1 MNGDPIFS
9 GLNEQQVEAV
19 NTLKGPLLILA
30 GAGSGKTRTI
40 THRIANLIAQGV
52 PAWQILAV
60 TFTNKAAGELKER
73 ISKILHLASG
83 NDLSP
88 NPNPN
93 PHPSLPLAG
102 TFHSVCVRILRRDI
116 EAIGRNRTFVIYDSD
131 DQEKLMAKVLR
142 DMKIAP
148 EEIKPRTALSH
159 ISAFKSEA
167 VSVSEARNQASTYT
181 GHRMADIYGNYQKA
195 LREADAIDFDD
206 LILET
211 VRLFTECPEIL
222 ERYRNT
228 WRFLHVDE
236 YQDTNH
242 AQYLFISLLAKR
254 DKNLCVIGDPDQSIY
269 AFRGAD
275 IRNILQ
281 FQYEYPDAVS
291 IKLERNYRSTQQ
303 VLDAADGIIAANPN
317 RPKKKMWTDRTD
329 GAKIALSEVIDERR
343 EAEEAIRRI
352 LERRKQGTALKD
364 QVILYRTNA
373 QSRQFE
379 EACLRAGIAYRILGG
394 MKFYARREVK
404 DLLAYLYV
412 ILNPNDTISLLR
424 IINVPS
430 RKIGETTLGR
440 LQNFC
445 NERSISLWQ
454 AMKHIEMV
462 SDLNEGTK
470 NRLATFASL
479 IEKLQEF
486 AKNAEVSALS
496 ERVIADTGLEKCV
509 RDGTDEG
516 ETRWENILEL
526 VSVTHK
532 YDALPPQES
541 LMSFLEEVALVSEV
555 DKLNDAGTDALTL
568 MTLHLCKGLEFS
580 SVTIV
585 GCEEGILPH
594 SASQLDRADLEEERR
609 LLYVGMTRAKD
620 SLTLMH
626 AMSRTLWGSVQS
638 NPRSRFLDDLP
649 QDVLEVKS
657 DALESKFGWLASTPV
672 GRSSSRRST
681 VSPYMQK
688 DSSFSPL
695 PSGEGGPEGRVRAD
709 GFNQD
714 IAPEEDWLEH
724 VEEELATGMRIAHQ
738 TLGTGTVLSRS
749 GDIIEVQFDNGKTKR
764 LAIGIA
770 PIKILTA
777 IGS

>member
-1 MNGDPIFS
+1 
-9 GLNEQQVEAV
+9 
-19 NTLKGPLLILA
+19 
-30 GAGSGKTRTI
+30 
-40 THRIANLIAQGV
+40 
-52 PAWQILAV
+52 
-60 TFTNKAAGELKER
+60 
-73 ISKILHLASG
+73 
-83 NDLSP
+83 
-88 NPNPN
+88 
-93 PHPSLPLAG
+93 
-102 TFHSVCVRILRRDI
+102 
-116 EAIGRNRTFVIYDSD
+116 
-131 DQEKLMAKVLR
+131 
-142 DMKIAP
+142 
-148 EEIKPRTALSH
+148 
-159 ISAFKSEA
+159 
-167 VSVSEARNQASTYT
+167 
-181 GHRMADIYGNYQKA
+181 
-195 LREADAIDFDD
+195 
-206 LILET
+206 
-211 VRLFTECPEIL
+211 VRLFTECPDIL

-269 AFRGAD
+269 SFRGAD

-281 FQYEYPDAVS
+281 FRQEYPDAVS

-317 RPKKKMWTDRTD
+317 RPKKKMWTDRKD
-329 GAKIALSEVIDERR
+329 GAKIALCEVIDERR
-343 EAEEAIRRI
+343 EAEEAVRRV
-352 LERRKQGTALKD
+352 LERKRQGTPLGQ

-379 EACLRAGIAYRILGG
+379 EACLRAGVAYRILGG

-430 RKIGETTLGR
+430 RKIGETTLAR

-470 NRLATFASL
+470 NRIVTFVSL
-479 IEKLQEF
+479 IEKLQTF
-486 AKNAEVSALS
+486 ARSTAVSALA
-496 ERVIADTGLEKCV
+496 EKVIADAGLEKSV
-509 RDGTDEG
+509 RDRTDEG
-516 ETRWENILEL
+516 ETRWENVLEL
-526 VSVTHK
+526 VSVTRK

-555 DKLNDAGTDALTL
+555 DKLNDAGADALTL

-580 SVTIV
+580 SVTIA

-626 AMSRTLWGSVQS
+626 AMSRMLWGSVQS

-649 QDVLEVKS
+649 GGVIDVKS
-657 DALESKFGWLASTPV
+657 DSIESKFGWLASTPV
-672 GRSSSRRST
+672 AQSSRRSASI
-681 VSPYMQK
+681 VQK
-688 DSSFSPL
+688 
-695 PSGEGGPEGRVRAD
+695 
-709 GFNQD
+709 
-714 IAPEEDWLEH
+714 I
-724 VEEELATGMRIAHQ
+724 
-738 TLGTGTVLSRS
+738 
-749 GDIIEVQFDNGKTKR
+749 
-764 LAIGIA
+764 
-770 PIKILTA
+770 
-777 IGS
+777 